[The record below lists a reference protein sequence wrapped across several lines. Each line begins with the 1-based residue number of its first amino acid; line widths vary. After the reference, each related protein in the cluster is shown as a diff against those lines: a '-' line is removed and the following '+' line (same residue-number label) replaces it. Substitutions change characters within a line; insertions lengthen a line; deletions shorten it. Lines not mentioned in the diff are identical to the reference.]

1 MKRVYNADSD
11 EYVRAYG
18 YDINPR
24 GRDQYE
30 ASIPQIYNYSI

>member
-1 MKRVYNADSD
+1 MERLYNADSD

-18 YDINPR
+18 YEINQR
-24 GRDQYE
+24 EGDQYD